1 MPLKE
6 LASRNELTT
15 WLMRIFL
22 CTIRPGYSL
31 PTPCLVHY
39 PNNLAVFVDL
49 LLHLHKVGFPPH
61 WLADFPGRVLSN
73 DLVTDIAPYLGAFPI
88 PLEERT
94 RRVPM
99 RRINLDPWCM
109 ELKTVLAE
117 GYEALPFPVFL
128 SSPCDIGVFEV
139 SVPTEVYPRS
149 SSLDVM
155 ALVFYNPRVSM
166 VEDLLSSIDDILEG
180 TRVAPLHILTAALA
194 IDLRRN
200 GVIKW
205 RMSRECSFDEA
216 GTLGFRGFSYRQLLS
231 WWVITSRP
239 WSTMADFLY

>member
-1 MPLKE
+1 MSPYTRIVLAPHTLPMPLKE

-15 WLMRIFL
+15 WLTRIFL

-49 LLHLHKVGFPPH
+49 LLHLHKVGFPAH
-61 WLADFPGRVLSN
+61 WLADFLGRVLSN
-73 DLVTDIAPYLGAFPI
+73 DLVTDIAPYLGPFPI

-94 RRVPM
+94 RRVSM

-139 SVPTEVYPRS
+139 SVPTEVYPCS

-155 ALVFYNPRVSM
+155 ALVGR
-166 VEDLLSSIDDILEG
+166 
-180 TRVAPLHILTAALA
+180 
-194 IDLRRN
+194 
-200 GVIKW
+200 
-205 RMSRECSFDEA
+205 
-216 GTLGFRGFSYRQLLS
+216 
-231 WWVITSRP
+231 
-239 WSTMADFLY
+239 STPSEHSD